1 MDNIKTGRF
10 IAQKRKEKKLT
21 QKMLAQK
28 IGVTDKAIS
37 KWERGLSYPDI
48 SLLIPLS
55 EELGVSITE
64 ILNGDSIDKL
74 EVELSD
80 DIVVSSVRRYEKLLS
95 KKNKRTF
102 TAIMLVFF
110 IFLMAIFMY
119 GKEMDRRHH
128 IDIAFSDLLSEVE
141 LSFDYGQ
148 ELLSDKNVE
157 ACRCLDVSTSNL
169 IRLLERYRSMLFMYY
184 GEDVSLVESEFDHLR
199 ESFLYVHHAVPEQPY
214 TDNAYSEDI
223 ENGLTQVVC
232 DMESLKTALEKLNVY
247 YGSEELLKN
256 ILQNL
261 KNKEVVH

>member
-95 KKNKRTF
+95 KKKQKNLYRYH
-102 TAIMLVFF
+102 ACFF
-110 IFLMAIFMY
+110 HFLNGHIYVWERNGPTPSYRYSIF
-119 GKEMDRRHH
+119 
-128 IDIAFSDLLSEVE
+128 
-141 LSFDYGQ
+141 
-148 ELLSDKNVE
+148 
-157 ACRCLDVSTSNL
+157 
-169 IRLLERYRSMLFMYY
+169 
-184 GEDVSLVESEFDHLR
+184 
-199 ESFLYVHHAVPEQPY
+199 
-214 TDNAYSEDI
+214 
-223 ENGLTQVVC
+223 
-232 DMESLKTALEKLNVY
+232 
-247 YGSEELLKN
+247 
-256 ILQNL
+256 
-261 KNKEVVH
+261 

>member
-102 TAIMLVFF
+102 TAI
-110 IFLMAIFMY
+110 
-119 GKEMDRRHH
+119 
-128 IDIAFSDLLSEVE
+128 
-141 LSFDYGQ
+141 
-148 ELLSDKNVE
+148 NV
-157 ACRCLDVSTSNL
+157 
-169 IRLLERYRSMLFMYY
+169 IK
-184 GEDVSLVESEFDHLR
+184 LR
-199 ESFLYVHHAVPEQPY
+199 
-214 TDNAYSEDI
+214 
-223 ENGLTQVVC
+223 
-232 DMESLKTALEKLNVY
+232 
-247 YGSEELLKN
+247 
-256 ILQNL
+256 
-261 KNKEVVH
+261 